1 MKRGAMSKYFA
12 VITRV
17 SATDVRELVSS
28 ASVPTR
34 SIGTFVKIATEA
46 TGPSETTAQSG
57 TIA

>member
-1 MKRGAMSKYFA
+1 MSKYFA

-28 ASVPTR
+28 ASVRTR